1 MQGGS
6 SVSDDPCSNR
16 YIEDYLTDT
25 RSVLCVLFL
34 YSSLNSSGREG
45 IRLLKNRVREHG
57 IGSLWYGAFA
67 TAAATFV
74 GNYPW

>member
-1 MQGGS
+1 MQGS
-6 SVSDDPCSNR
+6 RSISYDPCSDR
-16 YIEDYLTDT
+16 YIEDYLTNARCDYDVLVL
-25 RSVLCVLFL
+25 RSP
-34 YSSLNSSGREG
+34 LNSPGRKG
-45 IRLLKNRVREHG
+45 IPLLKNRIKEYG

>member
-6 SVSDDPCSNR
+6 IISYDPCSDR

-25 RSVLCVLFL
+25 RYI
-34 YSSLNSSGREG
+34 YSALVFDSALNSSGREG
-45 IRLLKNRVREHG
+45 IPLLKNRIKQHG